1 MVSFAAIEEDSGVD
15 RPFEA
20 LALVGSLRISMW
32 ARRLGGGR
40 GGGDDARSVQVRP

>member
-1 MVSFAAIEEDSGVD
+1 MVSFAAIEENSGVD

-32 ARRLGGGR
+32 ARRLGGGGR
-40 GGGDDARSVQVRP
+40 GDDARSVQVRP